1 MKRRGQFYLI
11 ATIILIVIIFGFIT
25 VSNYLKKQDSREI
38 YYLGEELKIESAKVL
53 DYETYKEENKLNDFM
68 ANFSKYA
75 GQDIEIIYI
84 ISEIDEI
91 KAYKYEIKAYKYIN
105 GVNKGEIEVIKD
117 ERIIKITVEDID
129 YEFDLNPGKN
139 FYFIISQKTNKEK
152 YIVTN

>member
-91 KAYKYEIKAYKYIN
+91 KAYKYIN

-117 ERIIKITVEDID
+117 EGIIKITVEDID